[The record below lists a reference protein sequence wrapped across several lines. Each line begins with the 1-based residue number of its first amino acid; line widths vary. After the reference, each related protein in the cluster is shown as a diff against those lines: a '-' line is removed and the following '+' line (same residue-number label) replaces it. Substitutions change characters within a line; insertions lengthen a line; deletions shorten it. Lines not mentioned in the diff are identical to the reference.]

1 MSADAPISK
10 EAVSNPV
17 CETLAFRARFLR
29 NMMSD
34 VVPAQIPDSMDAAVV
49 EIQRLTAERDQY
61 KQRLTEAQQL
71 AIRQGN
77 QLRQM
82 AGAAMRKQS

>member
-10 EAVSNPV
+10 DDRV
-17 CETLAFRARFLR
+17 ARY
-29 NMMSD
+29 NCTSGG
-34 VVPAQIPDSMDAAVV
+34 AQFCQGCYQMERDEYGDYVRFADY
-49 EIQRLTAERDQY
+49 ERLTAERDQY